1 MKKYKNLYINGC
13 SFTAGDNIK
22 EEKIWPQ
29 LLAKKLKLNLINCSK
44 NANSLQSIV
53 FTSVNHLSDL
63 SKDDTLVV
71 IGLTWPS
78 RYMIQ
83 FKNVVVN
90 ITSADLDRSGF
101 KPIHKINFSTFR
113 RISSAVLTLEK
124 QTLDKFRDEINF
136 DESDIVLGNFIKY
149 YKSLL
154 TYDTYLEKNQNLNY
168 VSNLILLQ
176 SFLKQNNFEYK
187 FVNFNSSPSKL
198 NKPRGWLNFDFSSSS
213 GLDFPICKK
222 IDETKIIKFENLF
235 TESSNGGIS
244 SAWLDAE
251 TGHPSEK
258 GCRYISEVIF
268 KRLSE
273 G

>member
-1 MKKYKNLYINGC
+1 
-13 SFTAGDNIK
+13 
-22 EEKIWPQ
+22 
-29 LLAKKLKLNLINCSK
+29 
-44 NANSLQSIV
+44 
-53 FTSVNHLSDL
+53 
-63 SKDDTLVV
+63 
-71 IGLTWPS
+71 
-78 RYMIQ
+78 
-83 FKNVVVN
+83 
-90 ITSADLDRSGF
+90 
-101 KPIHKINFSTFR
+101 
-113 RISSAVLTLEK
+113 
-124 QTLDKFRDEINF
+124 
-136 DESDIVLGNFIKY
+136 
-149 YKSLL
+149 
-154 TYDTYLEKNQNLNY
+154 LEKNQNLNY

-187 FVNFNSSPSKL
+187 FVNFNSSPSKF
-198 NKPRGWLNFDFSSSS
+198 NQPFGES

-244 SAWLDAE
+244 SAWMDEE